1 MRTLILPTRWT
12 QGAAAFLKVVAAMKP
27 NGVRTLVLGGRN
39 HQQAWYAQLWQAWVP
54 ATMDPLLKCVD
65 TLVFHEPTQ
74 EGMHFIFRRR
84 PTGDG
89 PALAETVRTVKI
101 LPGLVDAE
109 EQPPNAWH
117 DLWWG
122 QGMAGDDAL
131 GGEDDELLLSATA
144 LHINISVGIRGVLTG
159 LHLAHLES
167 LTIEMESIYGDDWEV
182 VDRLLAESA
191 GTLVWLRVMA
201 KELSGMPQ
209 RFLPPIA

>member
-1 MRTLILPTRWT
+1 
-12 QGAAAFLKVVAAMKP
+12 MKP
-27 NGVRTLVLGGRN
+27 SGVRTLVLGGRN

-117 DLWWG
+117 DIWWD

-144 LHINISVGIRGVLTG
+144 LHINISVGIRGVMTG

-191 GTLVWLRVMA
+191 GTLVRLRVMA

-209 RFLPPIA
+209 RFLPS